1 MSRTLKPL
9 NRTFLAVAVA
19 AGVALAQD
27 QPPAPP
33 QPTPSSN
40 GAWRRVGDPPQVPS
54 NAQMPASN
62 PAQTD
67 PTEPVDRSDA
77 YGQPPQ
83 VEPQRAPQQTMPPA
97 TTQRN
102 TTPQASRTPY
112 GLPPALQLNQGTF
125 FTVRTNELL
134 ASDKNRS
141 GDIFTA
147 TLTQP
152 LIANGIVVAERG
164 QTVAGMINDTG
175 KDKDGRRFIRL
186 GLTSITAADGTQIP
200 VHTQITAISGGRT
213 PAGIQA
219 GTVIGTTATGAA
231 IGGIAAWGTGAAIG
245 AGAGAAVGLAAIFAT
260 RNHPA
265 VIYPETALTFQITS
279 PVIVSTEHAPQ
290 AFRYAGPE
298 DHQQAPVMMRA
309 QPGPY
314 RAAGP
319 GYGYP
324 TYAYPAPVPA
334 YYGPAYYPSYPYYW
348 GPSFGVVVG
357 RGWGW
362 GRGRRW

>member
-1 MSRTLKPL
+1 
-9 NRTFLAVAVA
+9 
-19 AGVALAQD
+19 
-27 QPPAPP
+27 
-33 QPTPSSN
+33 
-40 GAWRRVGDPPQVPS
+40 
-54 NAQMPASN
+54 
-62 PAQTD
+62 
-67 PTEPVDRSDA
+67 
-77 YGQPPQ
+77 
-83 VEPQRAPQQTMPPA
+83 MPPT
-97 TTQRN
+97 TTQRG
-102 TTPQASRTPY
+102 TTPQAARTPY
-112 GLPPALQLNQGTF
+112 GIPPALQLNQGTF
-125 FTVRTNELL
+125 FTVRTNEML
-134 ASDKNRS
+134 ASDKNKS

-152 LIANGIVVAERG
+152 IIVNGIVVAERG
-164 QTVAGMINDTG
+164 QTVAGMVNDTG
-175 KDKDGRRFIRL
+175 KDKDGKHFIRL

-245 AGAGAAVGLAAIFAT
+245 AGAGAAAGLAAIFAT

-279 PVIVSTEHAPQ
+279 PVIISTEHAPQ

-309 QPGPY
+309 QSGPY
-314 RAAGP
+314 RGPNP

-324 TYAYPAPVPA
+324 GYPAPAPA
-334 YYGPAYYPSYPYYW
+334 YYGPAYGPAYYPYYPYYW
-348 GPSFGVVVG
+348 GPSFGVVIG
-357 RGWGW
+357 RGWGWGW